1 MLPHRFVFTEE
12 KLMVAPFLVQ
22 GFHYIDAMDT
32 LSRIRFPPTCYS
44 LQLPKISALSR
55 FPNAFSKTTHQV
67 SVLRV
72 RASRPSVSNADEDV
86 LQIFFKER
94 ELNGDFISRAS
105 DLLWRR
111 DFRSSGDYDISE
123 LTNNTSQQTEQ
134 IIETDND
141 AGFLKLT
148 RTQEWLTGD
157 NSPPINTKVTAKA
170 LQDSSARRKKLNML
184 KYESLKRELLLL
196 SVGIGL
202 ACSGYCL
209 VILSVQ
215 VAISYAIGVLFSCL
229 YLQLLYQHADNL
241 SSEDVP
247 QIFKKKKSKKIG
259 IRSEDL
265 EDFLERTI
273 KGSGISL
280 SSPRLVIPA
289 TIYGLWILFHQYF
302 TNDIFDFQLVP
313 AMFGMFVYKAAV
325 LVQAYRDNERLRLV
339 FPENEEGSS
348 Y

>member
-1 MLPHRFVFTEE
+1 M
-12 KLMVAPFLVQ
+12 
-22 GFHYIDAMDT
+22 
-32 LSRIRFPPTCYS
+32 
-44 LQLPKISALSR
+44 
-55 FPNAFSKTTHQV
+55 
-67 SVLRV
+67 
-72 RASRPSVSNADEDV
+72 SNADEDV

-157 NSPPINTKVTAKA
+157 NSPPINTKVTAK
-170 LQDSSARRKKLNML
+170 
-184 KYESLKRELLLL
+184 LKRELLLL

>member
-1 MLPHRFVFTEE
+1 
-12 KLMVAPFLVQ
+12 
-22 GFHYIDAMDT
+22 MDT
-32 LSRIRFPPTCYS
+32 LSRIRFLPTCYS
-44 LQLPKISALSR
+44 LQFPKISALSR
-55 FPNAFSKTTHQV
+55 FPNAFSTATPLV

-72 RASRPSVSNADEDV
+72 RAGPPSVSDTDEDV

-123 LTNNTSQQTEQ
+123 LTDNTSQQIEQ
-134 IIETDND
+134 IIETDSD
-141 AGFLKLT
+141 GGFLKLT

-157 NSPPINTKVTAKA
+157 NSPPINKKVTAKA
-170 LQDSSARRKKLNML
+170 
-184 KYESLKRELLLL
+184 
-196 SVGIGL
+196 
-202 ACSGYCL
+202 
-209 VILSVQ
+209 
-215 VAISYAIGVLFSCL
+215 AISYAIGVLFSCL

-325 LVQAYRDNERLRLV
+325 LVQAYRDNEGLRFV
-339 FPENEEGSS
+339 FPKNEDGSS

>member
-1 MLPHRFVFTEE
+1 
-12 KLMVAPFLVQ
+12 
-22 GFHYIDAMDT
+22 MDT
-32 LSRIRFPPTCYS
+32 LSRIRFLPTCYS
-44 LQLPKISALSR
+44 LQFPKISALSR
-55 FPNAFSKTTHQV
+55 FPNAFSTATPLV

-72 RASRPSVSNADEDV
+72 RAGPPSVSDTDEDV

-123 LTNNTSQQTEQ
+123 LTDNTSQQIEQ
-134 IIETDND
+134 IIETDSD
-141 AGFLKLT
+141 GGFLKLT

-157 NSPPINTKVTAKA
+157 NSPPINKKVTAKA
-170 LQDSSARRKKLNML
+170 LQDSSARRMKLNML

-209 VILSVQ
+209 A
-215 VAISYAIGVLFSCL
+215 AISYAIGVLFSCL

-325 LVQAYRDNERLRLV
+325 LVQAYRDNEGLRFV
-339 FPENEEGSS
+339 FPKNEDGSS

>member
-1 MLPHRFVFTEE
+1 
-12 KLMVAPFLVQ
+12 
-22 GFHYIDAMDT
+22 MDT
-32 LSRIRFPPTCYS
+32 LSRIRFLPTCYS

-157 NSPPINTKVTAKA
+157 NSPPINTKVTAK
-170 LQDSSARRKKLNML
+170 
-184 KYESLKRELLLL
+184 LKRELLLL